1 MTIRKIASLLA
12 TILALAAVAGCGEK
26 REDVEAGPGAPQ
38 TLRVLLDWTPNADH
52 APIYAAQASGAF
64 RAAGLDVKLI
74 TPSDPTLGLKLL
86 EARRVDLAIT
96 YQPDLL
102 LARDKGARIA
112 AAAALIQ
119 RPLTSLMTL
128 NPAVRGVRD
137 LAGRTVGTA
146 GIPYQAAYLKTIAE
160 RAGIDPARIHRVD
173 VGFNLNGALLGRKV
187 DATLGAFWN
196 IEGIELRRKGRKV
209 RVTPVDRLGV
219 PTYQELVFAGQMDAL
234 RSNGPLLRRFFQALA
249 DGERTLQKDPG
260 PAIDALIKADPGLD
274 RATLAAQVKAT
285 MPAFRPSDTRF
296 PWGFMNTNEWR
307 AYGQWML
314 EHKLIKTLPTPTS
327 LTNEYLPGQ
336 GI

>member
-1 MTIRKIASLLA
+1 MTLRPITSLLA
-12 TILALAAVAGCGEK
+12 VLATLTLAAGCGEK
-26 REDVEAGPGAPQ
+26 REQLGAGPGVPQ

-64 RAAGLDVKLI
+64 KAAGLDVKLI
-74 TPSDPTLGLKLL
+74 VPSDPTLGLKLL
-86 EARRVDLAIT
+86 ESRRVDLAIT

-128 NPAVRGVRD
+128 DPALRSARD

-160 RAGIDPARIHRVD
+160 RAGIDPAQVHRVD

-234 RSNGPLLRRFFQALA
+234 RSNGEVLRRFFQALA
-249 DGERTLQKDPG
+249 DGERALEQDPK
-260 PAIDALIKADPGLD
+260 PAIDALLKADPGLD
-274 RATLAAQVKAT
+274 RATLTAQVKAT
-285 MPAFRPSDTRF
+285 MPAFRPSDPQF
-296 PWGFMNTNEWR
+296 PWGFMNTKEWR
-307 AYGQWML
+307 AYGQWMVD
-314 EHKLIKTLPTPTS
+314 HKLIGTLPTPTS